1 MLASN
6 GETTA
11 ARGASADP
19 AAAPQRPDPAP
30 PGQSVRTAHGAG
42 EVLGWAIIT
51 HPFHPLRG
59 QLFRVLKARHC
70 GGRATLI
77 LEGSEGGTFSILA
90 EWTDKAPPTGAN
102 AARLLS
108 LPALLELVEQIGR
121 ASCR

>member
-1 MLASN
+1 
-6 GETTA
+6 
-11 ARGASADP
+11 
-19 AAAPQRPDPAP
+19 
-30 PGQSVRTAHGAG
+30 
-42 EVLGWAIIT
+42 LGWAIIT

-108 LPALLELVEQIGR
+108 LPALLELVELVRQLKVSEGPAEPELGNQKGVDR
-121 ASCR
+121 CA